1 MLWQT
6 LRSQL
11 SQLTIGMRRPI
22 ITQAQGQL
30 TPGQAAMTFVVVVGP
45 FFNQTIPNA
54 GTTARMGWC
63 RGFEQL
69 GIPYLL
75 VSVFD
80 LAQRLPDIPNPVC
93 WISGADYEYL
103 SRANLAALKK
113 QRQAVWVNTWFDGA
127 AQFYRQHDLE
137 NNSWPETLNRKIL
150 SSEPALVFTISPE
163 RSFEYYQGWIRHGVR
178 LISLPLA
185 CDETLYHD
193 HAPFCPEFADVQL
206 AFVGG
211 YWPYKA
217 RQFDRYLRPYADRL
231 KVFGYSSWP
240 YASYGGLLPDS
251 KEPSLYR
258 QACLSP
264 TINEPHVEVM
274 GVDLNERVFKVLGSG
289 GMTVTDAT
297 PAYRDWFSPDELL
310 VPESV
315 SDYRDMV
322 RTALE
327 DKDFNRRYRQAG
339 HQAILARHT
348 YTHRAQQVLGL
359 LGLAAVN
366 PVKEK
371 HVQPN

>member
-1 MLWQT
+1 
-6 LRSQL
+6 
-11 SQLTIGMRRPI
+11 MRRPI
-22 ITQAQGQL
+22 ITQSQGQL
-30 TPGQAAMTFVVVVGP
+30 TPGQAAVTFVVIVGP

-54 GTTARMGWC
+54 ATTARMGWC

-80 LAQRLPDIPNPVC
+80 LAQRLADIPNPVC

-103 SRANLAALKK
+103 NRANLAALKK
-113 QRQAVWVNTWFDGA
+113 QRHAVWVSTWFDDDVR
-127 AQFYRQHDLE
+127 FYRQNNLE

-150 SSEPALVFTISPE
+150 SSEPSLVFTISPE
-163 RSFEYYQGWIRHGVR
+163 RSFEYYQGWMRHGVR

-185 CDETLYHD
+185 CDTTLYND
-193 HAPFCPEFADVQL
+193 QAPLCPEFADVQL

-217 RQFDRYLRPYADRL
+217 RQFDCYLKPYADRL
-231 KVFGYSSWP
+231 TVFGYSSWP
-240 YASYGGLLPDS
+240 YANYGGQLPDFE
-251 KEPSLYR
+251 EPALYR
-258 QACLSP
+258 QARLSP

-297 PAYRDWFSPDELL
+297 PAYREWFGQDELL
-310 VPESV
+310 VPESI
-315 SDYRDMV
+315 SDYHDMV
-322 RTALE
+322 RMALE

-339 HQAILARHT
+339 QRAILARHT
-348 YTHRAQQVLGL
+348 YAHRAQQVMSLWGLG
-359 LGLAAVN
+359 AD
-366 PVKEK
+366 VKPMQGR
-371 HVQPN
+371 HVPSN